1 MQAERHYGK
10 YSVNLLDFTLNIGYI
25 LCMMKNKVLNYI
37 KQNKM
42 IEAGESVVAGVSG
55 GADSMCLLHILA
67 DIRKELN
74 LNLAVVHIHHG
85 IRKETA
91 DRDADFVERYCEEKD
106 IPFYVYR
113 YDVPKLAA
121 KWGMSDEEAGR
132 KIRYEAFEKTLEQ
145 LNQSGEGGTSGGKI
159 AVAHNA
165 DDLAETV
172 LLNLFRGTGLKG
184 LAGIQPVR
192 GNIIRPILCLT
203 REEVEKYDRGNNI
216 DFVTD
221 ETNLENEYTRNRI
234 RLDIIPKI
242 VSGINDKAVE
252 HINNTAYGFALLDDY
267 IDKESDRIM
276 AGVAEKRQNGLYI
289 AADGFMA
296 LHEAMKWQV
305 AKKCLYSVAK
315 KTKDISRVHMD
326 SLMGLFD
333 MQVGK
338 KVNLPY
344 GMTAVREYGGV
355 LVKKDDTSINGNIIL
370 EKNNNI
376 VNMDGPGMY
385 VYRNDRYT
393 ARLTIEKD
401 IFSEKV
407 FEENNFTKWIDCD
420 IMKDNLQLRTRMQ
433 GDYIVTDSSGS
444 KKKLKDFFIDKKI
457 PREERENVLLVT
469 SGNEVVW
476 IVGYRLNGA
485 RKVSKSTENILKLTI
500 KLEES

>member
-1 MQAERHYGK
+1 MQAEEYCRQQ
-10 YSVNLLDFTLNIGYI
+10 SLNLLDFTLNIGYI
-25 LCMMKNKVLNYI
+25 LYMMKNKVLNYI

-74 LNLAVVHIHHG
+74 LNLAVVHVHHG

-91 DRDADFVERYCEEKD
+91 DRDADFVERYCKEED
-106 IPFYVYR
+106 IPFYIYR
-113 YDVPKLAA
+113 YDVPELAA

-132 KIRYEAFEKTLEQ
+132 KVRYEAFEQTLGI
-145 LNQSGEGGTSGGKI
+145 LKKSGHSGKLDGKI

-203 REEVEKYDRGNNI
+203 RKEVEEYDRCNNI
-216 DFVTD
+216 EFVTD
-221 ETNLENEYTRNRI
+221 ETNFEDEYTRNRI
-234 RLDIIPKI
+234 RLEIIPKI
-242 VSGINDKAVE
+242 VSGINEKAVE
-252 HINNTAYGFALLDDY
+252 HINNTAYGLSLLDDY
-267 IDKESDRIM
+267 IEEESDKII
-276 AGVAEKRQNGLYI
+276 AGIAEIRQNGLYI
-289 AADGFMA
+289 AADGFTA

-305 AKKCLYSVAK
+305 AKKCLYSAAK
-315 KTKDISRVHMD
+315 KAKDISRVHID

-338 KVNLPY
+338 KINLPY
-344 GMTAVREYGGV
+344 GITAVREYEGV
-355 LVKKDDTSINGNIIL
+355 LVKKDSTVKSEDIRHQ
-370 EKNNNI
+370 KKDNI
-376 VNMDGPGMY
+376 VNINGPGMY
-385 VYRNDRYT
+385 VYKNDRYI
-393 ARLTIEKD
+393 ARLTVEKD
-401 IFSEKV
+401 IFSEKA

-420 IMKDNLQLRTRMQ
+420 IMKANLQLRTRMQ
-433 GDYIVTDSSGS
+433 GDYIVTDDSGS

-457 PREERENVLLVT
+457 PREERDNILLVT

-476 IVGYRLNGA
+476 IVGYRLSGA
-485 RKVSKSTENILKLTI
+485 RKVSKGTENILKLAI
-500 KLEES
+500 KLEEL